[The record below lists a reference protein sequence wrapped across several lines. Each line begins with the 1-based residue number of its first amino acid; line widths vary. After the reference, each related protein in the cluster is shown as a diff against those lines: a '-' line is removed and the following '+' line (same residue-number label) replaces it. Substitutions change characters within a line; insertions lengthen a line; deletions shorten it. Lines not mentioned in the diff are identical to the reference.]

1 MAEKPSSKKL
11 PAASGR
17 KDAAP
22 AAQPAPALQQ
32 SFGRSSGSTATAA
45 APAKK
50 LVDAKERYK
59 MIAETAYYLAQ
70 KRHFAPGHEVQDWT
84 TAEKQV
90 DAILAKR
97 SS

>member
-1 MAEKPSSKKL
+1 MADKPSSKKL
-11 PAASGR
+11 ATASGR

-22 AAQPAPALQQ
+22 AAQPAPAVQQ
-32 SFGRSSGSTATAA
+32 SFGRTSGTAGAA

-50 LVDAKERYK
+50 PVDAKERYK

-70 KRHFAPGHEVQDWT
+70 KRHFAPGHEVHDWIA
-84 TAEKQV
+84 AEKQV

-97 SS
+97 